1 MSKIKIC
8 LIIIILLNFSSFAFG
23 KIIEIKIKIRDNIIT
38 NIDIENEKKYLIFLN
53 PKLKELKNQ
62 RLENIAKDSLITE
75 IIKKTELEK
84 YFDFNKNLNL
94 IERVEKNLLKRKNI
108 KNSED
113 FKKVLKKQGI
123 KYQTI
128 KKKLYVETL
137 WNQLIYQKFRNNI
150 VIDKVGLKK
159 NIQDKFKN
167 KEEKFIYNLSE
178 IVFSESINENSDQI
192 FKKINR
198 SIKNIGF
205 ENSANIF
212 SISNTNKNGGM
223 IGWINE
229 IQISEQINNEIKNLN
244 INEITRPIKI
254 NNGFILIKVNDK
266 KLFKEQINIDEE
278 LSKLVNKETNRQLS
292 TFSTIYYKKLKKNI
306 EINEY

>member
-1 MSKIKIC
+1 M
-8 LIIIILLNFSSFAFG
+8 
-23 KIIEIKIKIRDNIIT
+23 
-38 NIDIENEKKYLIFLN
+38 
-53 PKLKELKNQ
+53 
-62 RLENIAKDSLITE
+62 
-75 IIKKTELEK
+75 
-84 YFDFNKNLNL
+84 
-94 IERVEKNLLKRKNI
+94 
-108 KNSED
+108 
-113 FKKVLKKQGI
+113 
-123 KYQTI
+123 
-128 KKKLYVETL
+128 
-137 WNQLIYQKFRNNI
+137 IYQKFRNNI

-178 IVFSESINENSDQI
+178 IVFSESINENADQI

>member
-1 MSKIKIC
+1 
-8 LIIIILLNFSSFAFG
+8 
-23 KIIEIKIKIRDNIIT
+23 
-38 NIDIENEKKYLIFLN
+38 
-53 PKLKELKNQ
+53 
-62 RLENIAKDSLITE
+62 
-75 IIKKTELEK
+75 
-84 YFDFNKNLNL
+84 
-94 IERVEKNLLKRKNI
+94 VEKNLLKRKNI

-137 WNQLIYQKFRNNI
+137 WNQLVYQKFKNNI

-159 NIQDKFKN
+159 SIQDKFKN

-178 IVFSESINENSDQI
+178 IVFSESINENADQI

-229 IQISEQINNEIKNLN
+229 IQISEQINNEIKNLSV
-244 INEITRPIKI
+244 NEITRPIKI

-292 TFSTIYYKKLKKNI
+292 TFSSIYYKKLKKNI

>member
-1 MSKIKIC
+1 M
-8 LIIIILLNFSSFAFG
+8 
-23 KIIEIKIKIRDNIIT
+23 
-38 NIDIENEKKYLIFLN
+38 
-53 PKLKELKNQ
+53 
-62 RLENIAKDSLITE
+62 
-75 IIKKTELEK
+75 
-84 YFDFNKNLNL
+84 
-94 IERVEKNLLKRKNI
+94 
-108 KNSED
+108 
-113 FKKVLKKQGI
+113 
-123 KYQTI
+123 
-128 KKKLYVETL
+128 
-137 WNQLIYQKFRNNI
+137 
-150 VIDKVGLKK
+150 
-159 NIQDKFKN
+159 
-167 KEEKFIYNLSE
+167 SE
-178 IVFSESINENSDQI
+178 IVFSESINENADQI

>member
-1 MSKIKIC
+1 M
-8 LIIIILLNFSSFAFG
+8 
-23 KIIEIKIKIRDNIIT
+23 
-38 NIDIENEKKYLIFLN
+38 
-53 PKLKELKNQ
+53 
-62 RLENIAKDSLITE
+62 
-75 IIKKTELEK
+75 
-84 YFDFNKNLNL
+84 
-94 IERVEKNLLKRKNI
+94 V
-108 KNSED
+108 
-113 FKKVLKKQGI
+113 
-123 KYQTI
+123 
-128 KKKLYVETL
+128 
-137 WNQLIYQKFRNNI
+137 YQKFKNNI

-159 NIQDKFKN
+159 SIQDKFKN

-178 IVFSESINENSDQI
+178 IVFSESINENADQI

-229 IQISEQINNEIKNLN
+229 IQISEQINNEIKNLSV
-244 INEITRPIKI
+244 NEITRPIKI

-292 TFSTIYYKKLKKNI
+292 TFSSIYYKKLKKNI